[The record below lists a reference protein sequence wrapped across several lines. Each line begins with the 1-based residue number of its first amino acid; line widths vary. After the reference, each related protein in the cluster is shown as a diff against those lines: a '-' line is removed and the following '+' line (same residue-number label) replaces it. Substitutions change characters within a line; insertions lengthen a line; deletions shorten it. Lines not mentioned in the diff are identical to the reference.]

1 MDGGLKALVPA
12 VQENDTAMEVL
23 GDAVAQ
29 KAMRLGAELARDP
42 AVQAAIAKRAGVADG
57 EAEESETETLR
68 KMVATLSAELE
79 DLRNSR
85 VDGVDGGRDDALAQS
100 LETQQEAL
108 SADFGEDVDDV
119 PSLASE
125 PAADPIDDLFSRLN
139 AGDFDRR
146 RKAAPAPD
154 DAGAGEDPELME
166 AILGAALAVASI
178 VCLVVVTR
186 KINPA
191 LTKRAAVLS
200 AAALAGVLSKFSR
213 KDDDDAY

>member
-85 VDGVDGGRDDALAQS
+85 VDRGRDDALAQS

-154 DAGAGEDPELME
+154 AAGAGEDPELME

-191 LTKRAAVLS
+191 LTKRAALLS